1 MTRSVDDL
9 SWLCS
14 KTIGRSINPNSFVYG
29 EWDSQR
35 YEKAKKQKFRV
46 GYMIEDHEMKAA
58 PAIKNGIKETIEI
71 L

>member
-1 MTRSVDDL
+1 MTRNVNDL

-14 KTIGRSINPNSFVYG
+14 KTIGRSINSSSFVFG
-29 EWDSQR
+29 DWNTER

-58 PAIKNGIKETIEI
+58 PAIKNGIKET